1 MYRNLFAAAGM
12 AALFVSGIA
21 AAKTAPTPATSFSLQ
36 GNSSAAA
43 LNFTL
48 TGAGAPINLINQVY
62 ASGTAAPNKYSKTTS
77 ISTYS
82 INKTYGS
89 GSVSLKVVGSAKKIT
104 STASSAGVTKTGA
117 LTVTSSSSIGSFTA
131 TLSNPL
137 LGTALTVVGNNVT
150 SSASDAGTKLGK
162 TAPTG
167 STKIGSITINSAL
180 FGIKNA
186 TVKGTPKPNT
196 VLYQNSDKSVRLIAN
211 YQVKSKTSAVDKL
224 TVDAVALIVKNYSY
238 AGFTFSGG
246 LTLGT
251 SSATIQLSPLVT
263 GATIQGPPVT
273 Q

>member
-1 MYRNLFAAAGM
+1 MYRNVFAAA
-12 AALFVSGIA
+12 AAVTLFVSA
-21 AAKTAPTPATSFSLQ
+21 AASAGTAPTPSTSFGLEGS
-36 GNSSAAA
+36 SSAAA

-48 TGAGAPINLINQVY
+48 TGAGAPIKLTNQVY
-62 ASGTAAPNKYSKTTS
+62 ASGTAAPNKYSKTTTLP
-77 ISTYS
+77 TYS

-89 GSVSLKVVGSAKKIT
+89 GSASLKVVGSAKKIT

-117 LTVTSSSSIGSFTA
+117 LTVASSSSIGSFTA

-137 LGTALTVVGNNVT
+137 LGTALTVIGNNVT
-150 SSASDAGTKLGK
+150 SSASNAGTKLGK
-162 TAPTG
+162 TTPTG

-211 YQVKSKTSAVDKL
+211 YQVKSKTTATEKL

-251 SSATIQLSPLVT
+251 SIATLQLLPIT
-263 GATIQGPPVT
+263 ADTTIH
-273 Q
+273 